1 MYRLN
6 NPSRKDGIDR
16 TKKEPKKKE
25 KDKRLEDKTLKCTE
39 WYLVVK
45 MKVNKNTKRK
55 GNERKDETRKLG
67 CGGDQIRCRQRQV
80 WRW

>member
-1 MYRLN
+1 MYPLN

-16 TKKEPKKKE
+16 TKKG

-45 MKVNKNTKRK
+45 MKMNKNTKRK
-55 GNERKDETRKLG
+55 GNEKRMKPGNWDVEVIRSV
-67 CGGDQIRCRQRQV
+67 GDRDRYGDGR
-80 WRW
+80 